1 MATSVPVWLE
11 SFRSSLK
18 AELVETTISWV
29 LLTDDYAYKVKKPLS
44 LPFLDYGSRQ
54 RRLFCCQQEIRLNS
68 RFAPDL
74 YLDVVMIGH
83 TGEAAVRMRR
93 FDEASRLD
101 RVCARRSLTAGE
113 IRALA
118 RVIGE
123 IHATAEVADDDTR
136 FGLPQLVLDQA
147 LENFDEL
154 LPRLPDQLVRL
165 ERLAAQIRHELQLRT
180 DQLLERKR
188 AGHIREGHGDLHL
201 SNFVLAGD
209 RITAFDC
216 IEFNDELRWIDVS
229 SELAFSYIDLLARA
243 GSGSAA
249 WLLNDWLSEGGDYGA
264 IPVFRGYA
272 AHRALVRAK
281 ACVLAGDR
289 NSALS
294 YLDLTEAVLSPPP
307 ARLTITFGLSG
318 SGKTTA
324 SASLLAADPSATTL
338 RLRSDVERK
347 RLFGLGERDS
357 SAARGL
363 DIYTPAADDRTYAFL
378 ADRARLLLR
387 AGWSV
392 VVDAAFL
399 AAHRRSAFRAV
410 AHECGVEFAI
420 LDCHAPA
427 SELRQRVR
435 SRRADASEAGQAV
448 LDQQLAEHDELTD
461 EELLCCI
468 EAAPQSTAAPV
479 TCGG

>member
-1 MATSVPVWLE
+1 MATPVPAWLE
-11 SFRSSLK
+11 SYRSSLQ

-54 RRLFCCQQEIRLNS
+54 RRLFCCQEEIRLNS

-74 YLDVVMIGH
+74 YLDVVRIGN

-93 FDEASRLD
+93 FDEAGRLD

-113 IRALA
+113 LRELA
-118 RVIGE
+118 RVIGG
-123 IHATAEVADDDTR
+123 IHATAEVAGDDTA
-136 FGLPQLVLDQA
+136 FGLPHLVLQQA

-154 LPRLPDQLVRL
+154 VPRLPDQLVRL
-165 ERLAAQIRHELQLRT
+165 ERLAARIRREFEQRT

-229 SELAFSYIDLLARA
+229 SELAFTYIDLLERA
-243 GSGSAA
+243 ASGSAA
-249 WLLNDWLSEGGDYGA
+249 WLLNDWLSEYGDYSA

-281 ACVLAGDR
+281 ACVLADDHS
-289 NSALS
+289 SALS
-294 YLDLTEAVLSPPP
+294 YLDLAEAVMSPPP
-307 ARLTITFGLSG
+307 ARLTITVGLSG

-324 SASLLAADPSATTL
+324 SAATLAADPTATTL

-347 RLFGLGERDS
+347 RLSGLGELDS
-357 SAARGL
+357 SAAFGL
-363 DIYTPAADDRTYAFL
+363 DIYTPEADDRTYAVL
-378 ADRARLLLR
+378 ADRAELLLR

-399 AAHRRSAFRAV
+399 EGRRRLAFREV
-410 AHECGVEFAI
+410 ARECGVGFAI
-420 LDCHAPA
+420 LHCRAPVA
-427 SELRQRVR
+427 ELRERIR
-435 SRRADASEAGQAV
+435 RRRADASEAGQAV
-448 LDQQLAEHDELTD
+448 LTAQLAEHDELT
-461 EELLCCI
+461 EEEQMCVI
-468 EAAPQSTAAPV
+468 EAAPLLSSAPV
-479 TCGG
+479 T